1 MHDDRCMMIMMI
13 IIPLFYERCT
23 FLFFKINMKFEIDFT
38 TKTKLLLSISASFN
52 ATCDLNLAF
61 RELIMASVNIPNLYW
76 TFKVFWSVI
85 FCDFRIL
92 EIYEINVP
100 KCVADRF
107 LYLVI
112 PSVQSRI
119 LCKLRLFQKSLDAEW
134 HRIARFSRSV

>member
-1 MHDDRCMMIMMI
+1 
-13 IIPLFYERCT
+13 
-23 FLFFKINMKFEIDFT
+23 MKFEIDFT
-38 TKTKLLLSISASFN
+38 TKPKLLPSISASFN

-61 RELIMASVNIPNLYW
+61 REFIMASVNIPNLYW

-100 KCVADRF
+100 KCVADRL

-112 PSVQSRI
+112 PSARSGI
-119 LCKLRLFQKSLDAEW
+119 LSKLRLFQKSLGAEW